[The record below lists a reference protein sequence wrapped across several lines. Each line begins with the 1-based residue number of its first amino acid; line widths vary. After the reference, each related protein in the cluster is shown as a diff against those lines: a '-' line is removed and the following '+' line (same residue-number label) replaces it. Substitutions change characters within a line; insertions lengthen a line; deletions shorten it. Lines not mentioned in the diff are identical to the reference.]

1 MAGVGDCPRGATGP
15 KPGSLSP
22 GDSAPSGRWARL
34 PGSPRGHRAV
44 TSLGCVPTPSRL
56 TLDYLPDRTPS
67 CSARD
72 AKSPSSRREW
82 SRGTCPVPRRH
93 GGGAP
98 KRPPRTSQ
106 PRGRWGET
114 PAPCTV
120 PLCPAARQG
129 PALHARPVPG
139 SQDPAGRSPRGPLSA
154 GRRPP
159 RGAAHTSAQETLR
172 CTRTWPE
179 RGASCR
185 SRPPQAGSQHS
196 GGTRTGV
203 TGDGGRGA
211 PRTGRRVT
219 GERGVGPVL
228 LSPPPCRGLPQTQTW
243 RGSRG
248 GAASPRAGDGR
259 HRQGELGSWSGPTRE
274 DAATFLEGTGLLAAI
289 MTDFHGVTPTEI
301 PLF

>member
-22 GDSAPSGRWARL
+22 GDGAPSGRWARL

-106 PRGRWGET
+106 PRALSHCAPPPGRGRPSTRSMCREPGPGRPLPTWPPVRGPPSTAGCCAHVCTGDAQVHTHLARARGVLPLT
-114 PAPCTV
+114 PA
-120 PLCPAARQG
+120 
-129 PALHARPVPG
+129 
-139 SQDPAGRSPRGPLSA
+139 AGWKP
-154 GRRPP
+154 
-159 RGAAHTSAQETLR
+159 TLR
-172 CTRTWPE
+172 RHQD
-179 RGASCR
+179 G
-185 SRPPQAGSQHS
+185 
-196 GGTRTGV
+196 
-203 TGDGGRGA
+203 GDG
-211 PRTGRRVT
+211 
-219 GERGVGPVL
+219 
-228 LSPPPCRGLPQTQTW
+228 
-243 RGSRG
+243 
-248 GAASPRAGDGR
+248 
-259 HRQGELGSWSGPTRE
+259 
-274 DAATFLEGTGLLAAI
+274 
-289 MTDFHGVTPTEI
+289 
-301 PLF
+301 

>member
-22 GDSAPSGRWARL
+22 GDGAPSGRWARL

-106 PRGRWGET
+106 PRALSHCAPPPGRGRPST
-114 PAPCTV
+114 RGLCRGAGTRPAAPHVAPC
-120 PLCPAARQG
+120 PRAAVHRGVLRTRLHRRRSGAHAPG
-129 PALHARPVPG
+129 P
-139 SQDPAGRSPRGPLSA
+139 SA
-154 GRRPP
+154 GRP
-159 RGAAHTSAQETLR
+159 AAHARRRLEANTQEA
-172 CTRTWPE
+172 P
-179 RGASCR
+179 
-185 SRPPQAGSQHS
+185 
-196 GGTRTGV
+196 
-203 TGDGGRGA
+203 GRG
-211 PRTGRRVT
+211 
-219 GERGVGPVL
+219 
-228 LSPPPCRGLPQTQTW
+228 
-243 RGSRG
+243 
-248 GAASPRAGDGR
+248 
-259 HRQGELGSWSGPTRE
+259 
-274 DAATFLEGTGLLAAI
+274 
-289 MTDFHGVTPTEI
+289 
-301 PLF
+301 